1 MNFVETY
8 VGSIGIPPPGKS
20 PEGATQGQKAHTA
33 LAEQTRQRQMQ
44 APAGEPSKISLPSS
58 RSLAEGCQ
66 ASQTMDL
73 AMNCQEVEAGRNP
86 EVVAL

>member
-1 MNFVETY
+1 
-8 VGSIGIPPPGKS
+8 
-20 PEGATQGQKAHTA
+20 
-33 LAEQTRQRQMQ
+33 MQ